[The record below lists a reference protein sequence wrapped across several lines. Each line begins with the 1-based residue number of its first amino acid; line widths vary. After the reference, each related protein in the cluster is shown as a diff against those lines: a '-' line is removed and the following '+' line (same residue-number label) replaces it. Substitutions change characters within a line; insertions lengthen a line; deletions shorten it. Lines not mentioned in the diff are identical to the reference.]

1 MVGEAMQMTQYK
13 RNGSGVMGIK
23 DTAEYLEVHESTI
36 YRLVGNGQIPAFKL
50 GGQWRFKK
58 DVIDQWLA
66 TEMQKNSSNH
76 SYHRDRRER
85 RTA

>member
-1 MVGEAMQMTQYK
+1 MTQYK
-13 RNGSGVMGIK
+13 KNGSGVMGIK
-23 DTAEYLEVHESTI
+23 EAANYLEVHESTI
-36 YRLVGNGQIPAFKL
+36 YRLVGNHQIPAFKL

-66 TEMQKNSSNH
+66 TEMQKNSH
-76 SYHRDRRER
+76 YHHKERRER

>member
-1 MVGEAMQMTQYK
+1 
-13 RNGSGVMGIK
+13 MGIK
-23 DTAEYLEVHESTI
+23 DAAAYLEVHESTI

-66 TEMQKNSSNH
+66 AEMQKNSNH
-76 SYHRDRRER
+76 NYDKERKER

>member
-1 MVGEAMQMTQYK
+1 MQMTQHK
-13 RNGSGVMGIK
+13 QNGSGVMGIK
-23 DTAEYLEVHESTI
+23 DAAAYLEVHESTI
-36 YRLVGNGQIPAFKL
+36 YRLAGNGQIPAFKL

-66 TEMQKNSSNH
+66 SEMQKNNTSH
-76 SYHRDRRER
+76 YYQKRVR

>member
-1 MVGEAMQMTQYK
+1 MKMSPYK
-13 RNGSGVMGIK
+13 RDGSGIMGIK
-23 DTAEYLEVHESTI
+23 DAAAYLEVHESTI

-66 TEMQKNSSNH
+66 AEMQKNSNH
-76 SYHRDRRER
+76 NYDKERKER